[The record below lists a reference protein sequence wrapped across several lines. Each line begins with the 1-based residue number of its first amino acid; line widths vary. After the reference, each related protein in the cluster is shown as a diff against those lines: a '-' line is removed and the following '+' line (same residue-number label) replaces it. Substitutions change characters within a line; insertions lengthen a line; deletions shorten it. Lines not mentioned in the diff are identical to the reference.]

1 VSITI
6 LTQSPDAQGNRN
18 NSDERIRSMKPQIH
32 RKGLVDLETVVSAL
46 SNLGQFGV
54 ASGCM
59 PFHRP
64 GCCMKRPACSPKQ
77 EIEETDE

>member
-6 LTQSPDAQGNRN
+6 LTRSPDAQGNRN
-18 NSDERIRSMKPQIH
+18 NFDERIRSMKPQTH
-32 RKGLVDLETVVSAL
+32 REGLVGLETVVSAL

-64 GCCMKRPACSPKQ
+64 ECCKRRPACSPEQ
-77 EIEETDE
+77 ERNETSE